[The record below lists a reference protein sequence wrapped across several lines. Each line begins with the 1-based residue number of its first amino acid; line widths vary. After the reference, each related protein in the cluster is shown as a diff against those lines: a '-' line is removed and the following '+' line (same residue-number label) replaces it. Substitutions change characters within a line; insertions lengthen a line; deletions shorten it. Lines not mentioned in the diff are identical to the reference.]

1 MSMSRLAPVVA
12 RLGPVMVCALLIG
25 PGPVLAQQSSRPAA
39 TPAPAQNGQNNNSG
53 GLSGVFGGG
62 RAASTDQPI
71 DISSNALEIQQAK
84 QVAIFTGQVEA
95 IQGDLRLKADTLKV
109 HYRQKSA
116 APVPGAKA
124 PAKTPAP
131 AAAAQ
136 DESMGAI
143 SRIEAIGHVFIS
155 SPTETAQGETGD
167 YDVDKKIVVLVGN
180 VVITRGQSVL
190 RGNRATVDMVSGRS
204 TMEVKPGERVRGLFV
219 PDREAQQQNQRP
231 AGTQR

>member
-1 MSMSRLAPVVA
+1 MSMSRLVPVV
-12 RLGPVMVCALLIG
+12 VCALLIG
-25 PGPVLAQQSSRPAA
+25 AGPALAQQSRPAA
-39 TPAPAQNGQNNNSG
+39 TPAPAQNGQNNSGG

-116 APVPGAKA
+116 SPATGAKP
-124 PAKTPAP
+124 PAGRTPP
-131 AAAAQ
+131 PAAQ
-136 DESMGAI
+136 DDSMGAI
-143 SRIEAIGHVFIS
+143 SRIEAIGNVFVS

-167 YDVDKKIVVLVGN
+167 YDVDKKVVVLVGN

-219 PDREAQQQNQRP
+219 PDREAQQRNQRP
-231 AGTQR
+231 AGTPQ

>member
-1 MSMSRLAPVVA
+1 MSRFKVVPA
-12 RLGPVMVCALLIG
+12 VVCALLIG
-25 PGPVLAQQSSRPAA
+25 AGPAMAQQAA
-39 TPAPAQNGQNNNSG
+39 KPAPAHNGNNAASAG
-53 GLSGVFGGG
+53 IFGGG

-71 DISSNALEIQQAK
+71 DISSNALEIQQAQ

-116 APVPGAKA
+116 TAGAKPTAQKA
-124 PAKTPAP
+124 PAP
-131 AAAAQ
+131 AQ

-143 SRIEAIGHVFIS
+143 SRIEAIGNVFVS

-167 YDVDKKIVVLVGN
+167 YDVDKKVVVLVGN

-190 RGNRATVDMVSGRS
+190 RGNRATVDMITGRS
-204 TMEVKPGERVRGLFV
+204 TMEVAPGQRVRGLFV
-219 PDREAQQQNQRP
+219 PDRDNNQQGGQKP
-231 AGTQR
+231 AGKTQ

>member
-25 PGPVLAQQSSRPAA
+25 AGPVLAQQSSRPAA
-39 TPAPAQNGQNNNSG
+39 TPAPAQNGQNNG
-53 GLSGVFGGG
+53 AGLSGVFGGG

-116 APVPGAKA
+116 APAPGTKA

-131 AAAAQ
+131 APAAQ